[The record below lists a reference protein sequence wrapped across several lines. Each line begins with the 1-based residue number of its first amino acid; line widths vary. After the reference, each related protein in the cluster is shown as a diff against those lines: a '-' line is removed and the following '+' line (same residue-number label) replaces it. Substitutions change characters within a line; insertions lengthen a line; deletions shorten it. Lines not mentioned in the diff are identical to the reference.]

1 MADRIKGITIEIGGD
16 TTKLQ
21 SALKD
26 VNSTLK
32 STQSQLKDVD
42 KLLKLDPTNTE
53 LLRQK
58 QAALGTEIAATRE
71 KLVKLK
77 DAQAQ
82 MDASGVDKNSQ
93 EYQALQREIIATEQE
108 LKGLEKETRNFGS
121 VGAQQ
126 IAAVG
131 EKLKTIGQ
139 KAVEVGKNLTTH
151 VTLPI
156 VAAATA
162 AAGKFAEVDK
172 IMQLTNATMQN
183 TEDEAKLLNDAMSA
197 AAANSTFGM
206 EDAANATLNF
216 ARAGLDAKQA
226 ADALAPAMN
235 LAAGEGGNLDT
246 VSSGLV
252 ATINGFGDSFE
263 QTAHYADVFA
273 AACNNSALDVDGL
286 SSAMSIAAPIFRTA
300 GMEVED
306 AALMIGV
313 MANAGIEANEAA
325 NALKTGIARLV
336 SPAKEGAE
344 AMAAL
349 GLEITNDDLKDAHI
363 IYEKLHD
370 AFSGLSESEQIAAA
384 SAIFGKN
391 QMAKFL
397 ALINTAPE
405 DVDALEQSLK
415 NCAGTTD
422 EMSNAMMSGF
432 GGSIEKLKSSLD
444 VLMTSLGSLVAK
456 YMQPVIDKVQEWVDK
471 FNSLDESQ
479 QNMIVKIGL
488 VVAAIGPLVTVIG
501 SVLTGIGQFMTF
513 APVVMTALGAIS
525 PAIAPII
532 AIIGALVAAGVA
544 LYKNWDTIKEY
555 AGQLKDKLVSVWDTI
570 RTSVGAKVEELRA
583 GWDNLKHSALDLWS
597 AVTSAFSSMVN
608 TVLSAVGPII
618 NAVRNIIAAC
628 RDALSWLNAV
638 GEKGAQR
645 LAKNEANGYSTYLE
659 GFAAGGFPQ
668 SGQIFLAREAGPEMV
683 GTIGGRSAVANNDQ
697 IIAGIKQG
705 VYEAVT
711 SAMGGNGGVTE
722 VRVFLDSREI
732 KAGQRRLSRAMGG

>member
-71 KLVKLK
+71 KLQKLK

-93 EYQALQREIIATEQE
+93 EYQALQREIIATEQQ
-108 LKGLEKETRNFGS
+108 LKDLEKETRNFGS

-131 EKLKTIGQ
+131 EKIKGLGQ
-139 KAVEVGKNLTTH
+139 KAVEAGKNLTTH
-151 VTLPI
+151 ITVPI
-156 VAAATA
+156 VAAAAA

-172 IMQLTNATMQN
+172 IMQLTNATMKN
-183 TEDEAKLLNDAMSA
+183 TEEEAKLLNAAMSE

-216 ARAGLDAKQA
+216 ARAGLDAKEA
-226 ADALAPAMN
+226 AAALAPAMN

-246 VSSGLV
+246 VSAGLV
-252 ATINGFGDSFE
+252 GTINGFGDSFE
-263 QTAHYADVFA
+263 KTAHYADVFA

-286 SSAMSIAAPIFRTA
+286 SNAMGIAAPVFRTA

-313 MANAGIEANEAA
+313 MANANIEASEAA

-349 GLEITNDDLKDAHI
+349 GLEITNDDLKDAHK
-363 IYEKLHD
+363 IYEKLHN
-370 AFSGLSESEQIAAA
+370 AFQGLSESEQIAAA

-391 QMAKFL
+391 QMSKFL

-405 DVDALEQSLK
+405 EVDELEKSLK

-422 EMSNAMMSGF
+422 EMAEAMMSGF
-432 GGSIEKLKSSLD
+432 GGSIERLKSSLD
-444 VLMTSLGSLVAK
+444 VLMTSLGGLVAK
-456 YMQPVIDKVQEWVDK
+456 YIQPVIDKAQDWIDK

-513 APVVMTALGAIS
+513 APVVMGALGAVS
-525 PAIAPII
+525 PAILPII
-532 AIIGALVAAGVA
+532 AVIGALVAAGVV

-555 AGQLKDKLVSVWDTI
+555 AGKLKDKLVSVWETI
-570 RTSVGAKVEELRA
+570 QTSVGAKVEDLRA
-583 GWDNLKHSALDLWS
+583 AWDNLGQTVANLW
-597 AVTSAFSSMVN
+597 ATVTSAFSSMVN
-608 TVLSAVGPII
+608 SVLEAVGPII
-618 NAVRNIIAAC
+618 NAVQNIIAAC

-638 GEKGAQR
+638 GEKGGQR

-697 IIAGIKQG
+697 IITGIKRG

-711 SAMGGNGGVTE
+711 SAMGGSSGVTE

-732 KAGQRRLSRAMGG
+732 KAGQKRLSRALGG

>member
-32 STQSQLKDVD
+32 STQTQLKDVD

-71 KLVKLK
+71 KLQKLK
-77 DAQAQ
+77 EAQAQ

-131 EKLKTIGQ
+131 EKIKGLGQ
-139 KAVEVGKNLTTH
+139 KAVEAGKNLTTH
-151 VTLPI
+151 VTVPI

-172 IMQLTNATMQN
+172 VMQLTNATMKN
-183 TEDEAKLLNDAMSA
+183 TEAEAKLLNDAMSQ

-206 EDAANATLNF
+206 ADAANAALNF
-216 ARAGLDAKQA
+216 ARAGLDAKEA
-226 ADALAPAMN
+226 AAALAPAMN

-246 VSSGLV
+246 VSAGLV

-263 QTAHYADVFA
+263 NTAHYADVFA
-273 AACNNSALDVDGL
+273 SACNNSALDVDAL
-286 SSAMSIAAPIFRTA
+286 SSSMSIAAPIFRTA

-349 GLEITNDDLKDAHI
+349 GLEITNDDLKDAHK
-363 IYEKLHD
+363 IYEKLHV

-405 DVDALEQSLK
+405 DVNELEKSLK

-422 EMSNAMMSGF
+422 EMSEAMMSGF

-456 YMQPVIDKVQEWVDK
+456 YMQPVIDKVQEWLDK
-471 FNSLDESQ
+471 FNSLDEGQ
-479 QNMIVKIGL
+479 QKTIVTIGL
-488 VVAAIGPLVTVIG
+488 VVAAIGPLITVIG
-501 SVLTGIGQFMTF
+501 NVLISVGQLMTYV
-513 APVVMTALGAIS
+513 PMIKTALGS
-525 PAIAPII
+525 LTLSFNPTI
-532 AIIGALVAAGVA
+532 AIIGALVAAGVL
-544 LYKNWDTIKEY
+544 LYQNWDTIKEY
-555 AGQLKDKLVSVWDTI
+555 AGKLQEKLVNVWNKI
-570 RTSVGAKVEELRA
+570 QSAVSPIVEDLRA
-583 GWDNLKHSALDLWS
+583 AWDNLGQTVANLW
-597 AVTSAFSSMVN
+597 ATVTSAFNSMVGN
-608 TVLSAVGPII
+608 VLSAVGPII
-618 NAVRNIIAAC
+618 NAVQNIIAAC

-638 GEKGAQR
+638 GEKGGQR
-645 LAKNEANGYSTYLE
+645 LAKNEENGYSTYLE
-659 GFAAGGFPQ
+659 GFASGGFPQ

-711 SAMGGNGGVTE
+711 SAMGGNSGATE

-732 KAGQRRLSRAMGG
+732 KSGQKRLSRALGG